1 MLISNKIHYFR
12 NFTRQTYIK
21 IVDLY
26 TRPIR
31 KKQFFRGIITISY
44 HLLTLT
50 LYMSMS
56 T

>member
-1 MLISNKIHYFR
+1 M
-12 NFTRQTYIK
+12 K
-21 IVDLY
+21 IVY
-26 TRPIR
+26 FHTRPIR
-31 KKQFFRGIITISY
+31 KKRFFKGNITISY